1 MMHSDCLPNSMVWKE
16 GNNFIGEKLADVSS
30 QIIKVDINSHIDSM
44 SSWCD
49 VMWWDGNSPLYPPF
63 QNHIL

>member
-1 MMHSDCLPNSMVWKE
+1 MHSDCLPNSMVWKE

-44 SSWCD
+44 SS
-49 VMWWDGNSPLYPPF
+49 
-63 QNHIL
+63 